1 MRLKVD
7 GPNGRNDCMGSMT
20 AIGNSIAPG
29 VAELRASGERH
40 SSAGGRDRDGGVDLD
55 LSEFSSGVMPWV
67 TVPCLPAKTFLT
79 DMYNTSTGLLDLYL

>member
-1 MRLKVD
+1 
-7 GPNGRNDCMGSMT
+7 MGSMT

-29 VAELRASGERH
+29 VAELLVIGNR
-40 SSAGGRDRDGGVDLD
+40 SSTTPARDELSVVDD
-55 LSEFSSGVMPWV
+55 WSTTSMPWV